1 MAHGLPTKDELLT
14 FLREAPARTGKREIA
29 RAFKVKGA
37 DRIRLKEMLAEL
49 ADEGLIARGARR
61 TYTGDPANL
70 PPVTIV
76 DIVRIS
82 VDGDLVASPHVWEHA
97 DITPPAI
104 VFAAQKKGDPSLGV
118 GDRVLAKLRAL
129 DEGDE
134 YRFEAKAIRKL
145 SSRRLAVGVFR
156 KQGDGG
162 RIQPVDKK
170 ESRELQVSA
179 DHVNDALDGELVQ
192 VEVLGG
198 ARFGLPSARV
208 RERIGDVGAPRTIS
222 LIAIHEHGIE
232 TEFSEEALEMA
243 ANAQPITSLKGRDDL
258 RDVPFVTIDPEDAR
272 DHDDAV
278 YAQPD
283 DDPANEGGHILWI
296 AIADVAHYVRPGT
309 VLDREARSRGN
320 SAYFPDRVVPMLPD
334 SLSGD
339 LCSLHEGV
347 ERPCIGVRIVL
358 DRTGRK
364 RDHAFFRALMRSAG
378 SLTYEDAQAMAD
390 GTYDGP
396 HDALREGVVEPL
408 YAAYRALVAA
418 RERRQPLDLDLP
430 ERRVILNEDGE
441 VESIRL
447 RERLDAHRLIEEC
460 MVLANVCAAETLEEK
475 RTDLVYRVHEPP
487 LEERIESLRET
498 VRSIGL
504 SFAKGQR
511 IAPSVLNRA
520 LREAA
525 KTEFSETVSIAVLR
539 AQTQAYYGPDNL
551 GHFGLNLARYA
562 HFTSPIR
569 RYADLIV
576 HRALISALG
585 LGANPGQ
592 DGLTTEEAARL
603 GDTATHISQT
613 ERRAMLAERD
623 STDRYLAA
631 YMEERIG
638 ADFEGLISGVAR
650 FGLFVKLDETGAD
663 GLVPISSL
671 GDDYYHHDAE
681 TGTLT
686 GERGNRVF
694 RLGQRVTVRLEEAVP
709 LTGGLR
715 FTLLDGG
722 AAGGKGAGAKA
733 GRKQSGRGKGPPRA
747 RRGRGSQRPRG

>member
-14 FLREAPARTGKREIA
+14 FLREAPAKTGKREIA

-49 ADEGLIARGARR
+49 ADDGLIQRGGRR
-61 TYTGDPANL
+61 TYTGDPTRL
-70 PPVTIV
+70 PPVAVV
-76 DIVRIS
+76 DVVRIS
-82 VDGDLVASPHVWEHA
+82 RDGDLVAVPHTWEYEEV
-97 DITPPAI
+97 TPPAI
-104 VFAAQKKGDPSLGV
+104 VFTAQKKGDPSLGV

-129 DEGDE
+129 DDGEE
-134 YRFEAKAIRKL
+134 YRYEAQPIRKL
-145 SSRRLAVGVFR
+145 HSKRRTIGVFR
-156 KQGDGG
+156 KHGNGG
-162 RIQPVDKK
+162 RIVPVEKK
-170 ESRELQVSA
+170 ESRELRVETN
-179 DHVNDALDGELVQ
+179 HVNGAVDGELVE

-198 ARFGLPSARV
+198 ARYGLPAAKV
-208 RERIGDVGAPRTIS
+208 LDRIGDVGAPRSIS

-232 TEFSEEALEMA
+232 TEFSEAALEIA
-243 ANAQPITSLKGRDDL
+243 AAAEPVTSLKGREDL
-258 RDVPFVTIDPEDAR
+258 RKVPFVTIDPEDAR

-309 VLDREARSRGN
+309 ALDREARSRGN
-320 SAYFPDRVVPMLPD
+320 SCYFPDRVVPMLPD
-334 SLSGD
+334 GLSGD

-347 ERPCIGVRIVL
+347 DRPCLGVRIVL
-358 DRTGRK
+358 DPVGHK
-364 RDHAFFRALMRSAG
+364 REHTFFRALMRSAG

-390 GTYDGP
+390 GRYDGP
-396 HDALREGVVEPL
+396 HDALRVPVVEPL
-408 YAAYRALVAA
+408 YACYRALVAA
-418 RERRQPLDLDLP
+418 REKRQPLDLDLP
-430 ERRVILNEDGE
+430 ERRVVLNEAGE

-447 RERLDAHRLIEEC
+447 RERFDAHKLIEEC
-460 MVLANVCAAETLEEK
+460 MVLANVCAAETLEAK
-475 RTDLVYRVHEPP
+475 RSDLVYRVHEPP
-487 LEERIESLRET
+487 MEERIEALRET

-511 IAPSVLNRA
+511 LAPSVLNRA

-539 AQTQAYYGPDNL
+539 AQTQAYYSPENL

-576 HRALISALG
+576 HRALIAALS
-585 LGANPGQ
+585 LGADPKK
-592 DGLTTEEAARL
+592 DGLSVDEAARL
-603 GDTATHISQT
+603 DETATLISQT

-631 YMEERIG
+631 FMADRIG
-638 ADFEGLISGVAR
+638 AEFEGLVSGVAR

-663 GLVPISSL
+663 GLVPVSSL

-686 GERGNRVF
+686 GDRHNRVF
-694 RLGQRVTVRLEEAVP
+694 RLGQRVTVRLEEAAP

-715 FTLLDGG
+715 FTLLEGG
-722 AAGGKGAGAKA
+722 AMGGKPARRSA
-733 GRKQSGRGKGPPRA
+733 GRGKRPSGA
-747 RRGRGSQRPRG
+747 RRGKSRH

>member
-14 FLREAPARTGKREIA
+14 FLREAPAKTGKREIA

-49 ADEGLIARGARR
+49 ADEGMIARGRR
-61 TYTGDPANL
+61 KTFTGDPGKL

-76 DIVRIS
+76 DIVRLS
-82 VDGDLVASPHVWEHA
+82 RDGEPVALPHTWEH
-97 DITPPAI
+97 DEVTPPAI
-104 VFAAQKKGDPSLGV
+104 VFAAQKKGDPALGI

-129 DEGDE
+129 DDADE
-134 YRFEAKAIRKL
+134 YRYEATPIRKL
-145 SSRRLAVGVFR
+145 SSKRRAVGVFR

-170 ESRELQVSA
+170 ESRELRVEA
-179 DHVNDALDGELVQ
+179 KHVNGAVEGELVE

-198 ARFGLPSARV
+198 ARYGLPAAKV
-208 RERIGDVGAPRTIS
+208 LERIGDVGSPRTIS

-232 TEFSEEALEMA
+232 TEFSDEALEIA
-243 ANAQPITSLKGRDDL
+243 EAAQPVTSLKGRDDL
-258 RDVPFVTIDPEDAR
+258 RNVPFVTIDPEDAR

-278 YAQPD
+278 YAEAD

-309 VLDREARSRGN
+309 ALDREARSRGN
-320 SAYFPDRVVPMLPD
+320 SCYFPDRVVPMLPD

-347 ERPCIGVRIVL
+347 DRPCIGVRIVL
-358 DRTGRK
+358 DRTGHK
-364 RDHAFFRALMRSAG
+364 RGHGFFRAMMRSAG

-390 GTYDGP
+390 GGYDGP
-396 HDALREGVVEPL
+396 HDALDGPVVAPL
-408 YAAYRALVAA
+408 YACYRALVAA

-430 ERRVILNEDGE
+430 ERKVILNDAGE

-447 RERLDAHRLIEEC
+447 RERFDAHKLIEEC

-475 RTDLVYRVHEPP
+475 RSDLIYRVHEPP
-487 LEERIESLRET
+487 QDDRIEALLET

-504 SFAKGQR
+504 PFAKGQR
-511 IAPSVLNRA
+511 ITPALLNNA
-520 LREAA
+520 LRAAA

-539 AQTQAYYGPDNL
+539 AQTQAYYGPENL

-585 LGANPGQ
+585 LGAEPKK
-592 DGLTTEEAARL
+592 DGLSAEEAARL
-603 GDTATHISQT
+603 DETATHISQM
-613 ERRAMLAERD
+613 ERKAMLAERD
-623 STDRYLAA
+623 SNDRYLAA
-631 YMEERIG
+631 YMEDRIG
-638 ADFEGLISGVAR
+638 ADFTGLISGVAR

-671 GDDYYHHDAE
+671 GDDYYRHE
-681 TGTLT
+681 QESGTLT
-686 GERGNRVF
+686 GDRTNRVF

-715 FTLLDGG
+715 FTLLEGG
-722 AAGGKGAGAKA
+722 TTEKG
-733 GRKQSGRGKGPPRA
+733 RSTRGKPRGRSGPPRA
-747 RRGRGSQRPRG
+747 RRGKSRR

>member
-1 MAHGLPTKDELLT
+1 MAQGLPTKDELLT
-14 FLREAPARTGKREIA
+14 FLREAPAKTGKREIA

-49 ADEGLIARGARR
+49 ADDGLIARGGRR
-61 TYTGDPANL
+61 TYTGDPTRL
-70 PPVTIV
+70 PPVTVV
-76 DIVRIS
+76 DIVRTDR
-82 VDGDLVASPHVWEHA
+82 DGELIAAPHTWDHEGV
-97 DITPPAI
+97 TPPAI
-104 VFAAQKKGDPSLGV
+104 IFATAKKGDPSLGV
-118 GDRVLAKLRAL
+118 GDRVLAKLRQL
-129 DEGDE
+129 DDGDE
-134 YRFEAKAIRKL
+134 YRYEAQPIRKL
-145 SSRRLAVGVFR
+145 SSTRRAVGVFR
-156 KQGDGG
+156 AQGNGG
-162 RIQPVDKK
+162 RIQPVEKK
-170 ESRELQVSA
+170 ESRELRVEA
-179 DHVNDALDGELVQ
+179 DHVNGALDGELVK

-198 ARFGLPSARV
+198 ARFGLPAAKV
-208 RERIGDVGAPRTIS
+208 IERIGDVGAPRTIS

-232 TEFSEEALEMA
+232 TEFSDEALEIAEA
-243 ANAQPITSLKGRDDL
+243 AEPVTSLKGRDDL
-258 RDVPFVTIDPEDAR
+258 RKVPFVTIDPEDAR

-278 YAQPD
+278 YAEAD

-309 VLDREARSRGN
+309 ALDREARGRGN
-320 SAYFPDRVVPMLPD
+320 SAYFPDRVVPMLPNG
-334 SLSGD
+334 LSGD

-347 ERPCIGVRIVL
+347 DRPCLGVRIVL
-358 DRTGRK
+358 DKLGHK
-364 RDHAFFRALMRSAG
+364 REHAFFRALMKSAG

-396 HDALREGVVEPL
+396 HDALREGVVAPL
-408 YAAYRALVAA
+408 YAAYRVLVTA

-430 ERRVILNEDGE
+430 ERRVVLNAAGE
-441 VESIRL
+441 VETIAL
-447 RERLDAHRLIEEC
+447 RERFDAHKLIEEC
-460 MVLANVCAAETLEEK
+460 MVLANVCAAETLETK

-487 LEERIESLRET
+487 QEERIESLRET

-539 AQTQAYYGPDNL
+539 AQTQAYYSPENL

-576 HRALISALG
+576 HRALITALG
-585 LGANPGQ
+585 LGADPKK
-592 DGLTTEEAARL
+592 DGLSAEEIARL
-603 GDTATHISQT
+603 DDTATLISQA

-631 YMEERIG
+631 YMEKRIG
-638 ADFEGLISGVAR
+638 AEFSGLVSGVAR

-663 GLVPISSL
+663 GLVPVSSL

-681 TGTLT
+681 TGTLS
-686 GERGNRVF
+686 GDRNGRVF
-694 RLGQRVTVRLEEAVP
+694 RLGQRVTVRLEEAAP

-715 FTLLDGG
+715 FTLLEGG
-722 AAGGKGAGAKA
+722 ATGERTA
-733 GRKQSGRGKGPPRA
+733 RKPRNRPKGPPRA
-747 RRGRGSQRPRG
+747 RRGKPRR

>member
-1 MAHGLPTKDELLT
+1 MAQGLPTKDELLT
-14 FLREAPARTGKREIA
+14 FLRESPAKTGKREIA

-49 ADEGLIARGARR
+49 ADEGLISRGRRR
-61 TYTGDPANL
+61 TYTGDPTKL
-70 PPVTIV
+70 PPVAV
-76 DIVRIS
+76 VEIVR
-82 VDGDLVASPHVWEHA
+82 VDRDGELVAAPHNWEHEEV
-97 DITPPAI
+97 TPPSI
-104 VFAAQKKGDPSLGV
+104 VFAAQKKGDPALGV
-118 GDRVLAKLRAL
+118 GDRVLAKLRGL
-129 DEGDE
+129 EEGE
-134 YRFEAKAIRKL
+134 GYAYEARPIKKL
-145 SSRRLAVGVFR
+145 QSKRRAVGVFR
-156 KQGDGG
+156 RQGDGG

-170 ESRELQVSA
+170 ESRELRVEPE
-179 DHVNDALDGELVQ
+179 HVNGAQDGELVQ
-192 VEVLGG
+192 VEILGG
-198 ARFGLPSARV
+198 ARFGLPSAKV
-208 RERIGDVGAPRTIS
+208 IERIGDVGAPRSIS

-232 TEFSEEALEMA
+232 TEFSDDALEIA
-243 ANAQPITSLKGRDDL
+243 AQAEPVTSLKGREDL
-258 RDVPFVTIDPEDAR
+258 RALPFVTIDPEDAR

-283 DDPANEGGHILWI
+283 DDPANEGGHILWV

-309 VLDREARSRGN
+309 ALDREARHRGN

-347 ERPCIGVRIVL
+347 DRPCLGVRIVL
-358 DRTGRK
+358 DATGHK
-364 RDHAFFRALMRSAG
+364 RDHAFFRALMRSAA
-378 SLTYEDAQAMAD
+378 SLTYENAQAMAEER
-390 GTYDGP
+390 YDGP
-396 HDALREGVVEPL
+396 HDALGAAVIAPL
-408 YAAYRALVAA
+408 YAAYRALVEA

-430 ERRVILNEDGE
+430 ERRVILNDAGE
-441 VESIRL
+441 VESIAL
-447 RERLDAHRLIEEC
+447 RQRFDAHRLIEEC
-460 MVLANVCAAETLEEK
+460 MVLANVCAAETLEAK
-475 RTDLVYRVHEPP
+475 RADLVYRVHEPP
-487 LEERIESLRET
+487 QEDRIEALRET

-511 IAPSVLNRA
+511 IAPSILNRA

-539 AQTQAYYGPDNL
+539 AQTQAYYSPDNL

-576 HRALISALG
+576 HRALIAALG
-585 LGANPGQ
+585 LGAEPKK
-592 DGLTTEEAARL
+592 DGLTEEEAARL
-603 GDTATHISQT
+603 GDTATLISQA

-631 YMEERIG
+631 YMAERIG
-638 ADFEGLISGVAR
+638 AEFEGLVSGVAR

-663 GLVPISSL
+663 GLVPVSSL

-686 GERGNRVF
+686 GDRGGRTF
-694 RLGQRVTVRLEEAVP
+694 RLGQRVTVRLEEAAP
-709 LTGGLR
+709 LTGGLV
-715 FTLLDGG
+715 FTLLEGG
-722 AAGGKGAGAKA
+722 SMGERT
-733 GRKQSGRGKGPPRA
+733 GRKSSSGPKRYGKSGSRIRRGKPR
-747 RRGRGSQRPRG
+747 R

>member
-1 MAHGLPTKDELLT
+1 MSNGLPTKEELLT
-14 FLREAPARTGKREIA
+14 FLREAPAKTGKREIA

-49 ADEGLIARGARR
+49 ADDGLIARGGRR
-61 TYTGDPANL
+61 TFTGDPTRL
-70 PPVTIV
+70 PAVTIV
-76 DIVRIS
+76 DIVRLS
-82 VDGDLVASPHVWEHA
+82 RDGDLIANPHVWAHEG
-97 DITPPAI
+97 ITPPAI
-104 VFAAQKKGDPSLGV
+104 VFASQKKGDPSLGI

-129 DEGDE
+129 DAGDD
-134 YRFEAKAIRKL
+134 YAYEARAIRKL
-145 SSRRLAVGVFR
+145 SSKQRSVGVFR
-156 KQGDGG
+156 SQGSGG
-162 RIQPVDKK
+162 RIVPVQKK

-179 DHVNDALDGELVQ
+179 DDVNGALNGELVQ
-192 VEVLGG
+192 VEILGG
-198 ARFGLPSARV
+198 ARFGLPGARV
-208 RERIGDVGAPRTIS
+208 VERIGDVGSPRTIS

-232 TEFSEEALEMA
+232 TEFSDEALAIAEA
-243 ANAQPITSLKGRDDL
+243 AEPVTSMKGREDL
-258 RDVPFVTIDPEDAR
+258 RQTPFVTIDPEDAR

-278 YAQPD
+278 YAEAD
-283 DDPANEGGHILWI
+283 TDPANEGGHVLWI

-309 VLDREARSRGN
+309 ALDREARARGN

-334 SLSGD
+334 GLSGD

-347 ERPCIGVRIVL
+347 DRPCLGVRIVL
-358 DRTGRK
+358 DKAGHK
-364 RDHAFFRALMRSAG
+364 REHAFFRAMMRSAG

-396 HDALREGVVEPL
+396 HDALTEPVVAPL
-408 YAAYRALVAA
+408 YAAYRALVTA
-418 RERRQPLDLDLP
+418 REHRQPLDLDLP
-430 ERRVILNEDGE
+430 ERRVVLNEAGE

-447 RERLDAHRLIEEC
+447 RERFDAHRLIEEC
-460 MVLANVCAAETLEEK
+460 MVLANVCAAETLEGK
-475 RTDLVYRVHEPP
+475 RSDLVYRVHEPP

-539 AQTQAYYGPDNL
+539 AQTQAYYSPENL

-585 LGANPGQ
+585 LGANPGK
-592 DGLTTEEAARL
+592 DGLSAEEAARL
-603 GDTATHISQT
+603 DDTAKHISQA
-613 ERRAMLAERD
+613 ERKAMLAERD

-631 YMEERIG
+631 YMEKRIG
-638 ADFEGLISGVAR
+638 AEFEGLVSGVAR

-663 GLVPISSL
+663 GLVPVSSL
-671 GDDYYHHDAE
+671 GDDYYHHDPE
-681 TGTLT
+681 TGTLK
-686 GERGNRVF
+686 GDRGGRTF

-715 FTLLDGG
+715 FTLIEGG
-722 AAGGKGAGAKA
+722 AQGERT
-733 GRKQSGRGKGPPRA
+733 GRGPAGRGKGGRGSAPKGAPRA
-747 RRGRGSQRPRG
+747 RRAKSRR

>member
-14 FLREAPARTGKREIA
+14 FLREAPAKTGKREIA
-29 RAFKVKGA
+29 RAFRVKGA

-49 ADEGLIARGARR
+49 ADEGLIVRGRR
-61 TYTGDPANL
+61 KTFTGDPGKL
-70 PPVTIV
+70 PPVTVV
-76 DIVRIS
+76 DIVRLS
-82 VDGDLVASPHVWEHA
+82 RDGEPVASPHTWEH
-97 DITPPAI
+97 DGIEPPAI
-104 VFAAQKKGDPSLGV
+104 VFAAQKKGDPALGV

-129 DEGDE
+129 DDGEE
-134 YRFEAKAIRKL
+134 FRYEATPIRKL
-145 SSRRLAVGVFR
+145 SSRRRSVGVFR

-170 ESRELQVSA
+170 ESREFRVEA
-179 DHVNDALDGELVQ
+179 EHVNGAVDGELVE

-198 ARFGLPSARV
+198 ARYGLPSAKVLVRV
-208 RERIGDVGAPRTIS
+208 GDVGAPRTIS

-232 TEFSEEALEMA
+232 TEFSDEALELAGA
-243 ANAQPITSLKGRDDL
+243 AQAVTSLKGRDDL
-258 RDVPFVTIDPEDAR
+258 RAIPFVTIDPEDAR

-278 YAQPD
+278 YAEAD
-283 DDPANEGGHILWI
+283 GDPANEGGHILWI

-320 SAYFPDRVVPMLPD
+320 SCYFPDRVVPMLPD

-347 ERPCIGVRIVL
+347 DRPCIGVRIVL
-358 DRTGRK
+358 DRAGHK
-364 RDHAFFRALMRSAG
+364 REHSFFRAMMRSAG

-390 GTYDGP
+390 GGYDGP
-396 HDALREGVVEPL
+396 HDALDAPVVAPL
-408 YAAYRALVAA
+408 YAAYRALVTA

-430 ERRVILNEDGE
+430 ERRVILNEEGE

-447 RERLDAHRLIEEC
+447 RERFDAHKLIEEC
-460 MVLANVCAAETLEEK
+460 MVLANVCAAETLEDK
-475 RTDLVYRVHEPP
+475 RSDLIYRVHEPP
-487 LEERIESLRET
+487 LEERVEALRET

-504 SFAKGQR
+504 PFAKGQR
-511 IAPSVLNRA
+511 ITPALLNDA
-520 LREAA
+520 LRAAA

-539 AQTQAYYGPDNL
+539 AQTQAYYGPENL

-576 HRALISALG
+576 HRALIAALG
-585 LGANPGQ
+585 LGADPGR
-592 DGLTTEEAARL
+592 DGLSADEAARL
-603 GDTATHISQT
+603 DETATHISQM

-623 STDRYLAA
+623 SNDRYLAA
-631 YMEERIG
+631 YMEDRIG
-638 ADFEGLISGVAR
+638 ADFTGLISGVAR

-663 GLVPISSL
+663 GLVPVSSL
-671 GDDYYHHDAE
+671 GDDYYRHEQE

-686 GERGNRVF
+686 GERTNRVF

-715 FTLLDGG
+715 FTLLEGG
-722 AAGGKGAGAKA
+722 TV
-733 GRKQSGRGKGPPRA
+733 SGRPARGRPSRQKGPPRA
-747 RRGRGSQRPRG
+747 RRGKSRR